1 MFLASQRDVFGQ
13 STGASHRLGRSSG
26 CFWQVTRMFVDS
38 WTISCWSRPS
48 PWPWSIMFF
57 CVSVRGE
64 LKMPCIRTTT
74 HHCSF
79 HECLTWQTFV
89 FQSFCCFVFDWAGA
103 TERKWKKSLEKI
115 SFVLWAFKKFLA
127 LVRLAFVFL
136 VVFNPI
142 TLRYLL
148 RNPRKYII
156 VQIWSEV
163 FFSKKPK
170 VTQWHIRFFSQQN
183 CGQNEK
189 VFFCW
194 RCKHSKR
201 LSSYPLSSWSI
212 MILTFLDE
220 HVFSDVFVSQS
231 SCPKDF
237 EKLDSTR
244 KLVFE

>member
-1 MFLASQRDVFGQ
+1 MLGWGGGDVNVPCTCTMLLPVSKMFLASQRDVFGLSARCFRPVSKIFWPVSKMFLASQQGVFGQSARGFQPVSKMFLASQRDVFGQ

-115 SFVLWAFKKFLA
+115 SFVLLAFKKCLA
-127 LVRLAFVFL
+127 LVRLAFCVFGGIQPHHLEVL
-136 VVFNPI
+136 VA
-142 TLRYLL
+142 
-148 RNPRKYII
+148 
-156 VQIWSEV
+156 
-163 FFSKKPK
+163 
-170 VTQWHIRFFSQQN
+170 
-183 CGQNEK
+183 
-189 VFFCW
+189 
-194 RCKHSKR
+194 
-201 LSSYPLSSWSI
+201 
-212 MILTFLDE
+212 
-220 HVFSDVFVSQS
+220 QS
-231 SCPKDF
+231 
-237 EKLDSTR
+237 
-244 KLVFE
+244 